1 MKTRTSDQQ
10 PGHGLPPP
18 PAPTARD
25 ANPWPMSSTPT
36 GMPPPPRHPR
46 ASGRR
51 PSPPVSAGGAARPR
65 RALPWIPLVV
75 LFFILGTGVQMAIR
89 ALSEGDVETAA
100 GALVIL
106 AVVALVALGRLV
118 KGRRG

>member
-1 MKTRTSDQQ
+1 MKTRMSDQQ

-36 GMPPPPRHPR
+36 GMPPRHPR
-46 ASGRR
+46 APVRR
-51 PSPPVSAGGAARPR
+51 PSSPVSAAGAARPR

-118 KGRRG
+118 KRRRG

>member
-1 MKTRTSDQQ
+1 MKTRTTDQQ

-25 ANPWPMSSTPT
+25 ANPWPMSSSPT

-46 ASGRR
+46 AAGRR
-51 PSPPVSAGGAARPR
+51 AQPRSPLGDPASRK
-65 RALPWIPLVV
+65 RALPWIPLLV

-106 AVVALVALGRLV
+106 AVVAVVALSRLV
-118 KGRRG
+118 KRRRS

>member
-1 MKTRTSDQQ
+1 
-10 PGHGLPPP
+10 
-18 PAPTARD
+18 
-25 ANPWPMSSTPT
+25 
-36 GMPPPPRHPR
+36 
-46 ASGRR
+46 
-51 PSPPVSAGGAARPR
+51 
-65 RALPWIPLVV
+65 LPWIPLVV

-118 KGRRG
+118 KRRRG